1 MQDNSSQ
8 EDIQPANFLT
18 LPNPID
24 IYLGRRIALIRAK
37 ACLSRQAF
45 ADKLRISEP
54 LLNRFE
60 RGAEKYRP
68 RCYGTLQFFRTR
80 HRHLFCDILPEKII
94 VSSNFPKRNQLFWK
108 KNEKREKSPCFYRKR
123 FFG

>member
-45 ADKLRISEP
+45 ADKLGISEP

-60 RGAEKYRP
+60 RGAEKIP
-68 RCYGTLQFFRTR
+68 ASLLWSVAVFLEQDIDTF
-80 HRHLFCDILPEKII
+80 FCDILPEKNNRI
-94 VSSNFPKRNQLFWK
+94 FKLPETEPTFLE
-108 KNEKREKSPCFYRKR
+108 EK
-123 FFG
+123 